1 MKQLFRLSAFFF
13 LLFSFGFIYGQVI
26 TTFEYTGDVQ
36 TFTVPF
42 GVTSIQVEAFGAEG
56 DLHVG
61 IMRKV
66 VGGCVTPF
74 GVTPFLP

>member
-56 DLHVG
+56 
-61 IMRKV
+61 
-66 VGGCVTPF
+66 GGGF
-74 GVTPFLP
+74 AGL